1 MRKIWPFSLSF
12 LMFAGYA
19 TVGPFFVLFYQSL
32 GFSGTQIGALTG
44 IAPLL
49 TFLIVPLWTRFADRT
64 HRHRL
69 LMSVALAGS
78 IVVLS
83 LFPLLRAF
91 APILGLAVLLNVFLA
106 PVTPFADNAAMFMLG
121 EKKHLYGRIRL
132 GGTIGYGVAASLAG
146 VLVHRFGL
154 TSAFWGCSSMF
165 LLAFLVSLK
174 LVHAEPNANVH
185 PGSKGSLRAFFATP
199 RWPLFLAVAFA
210 GGLSLSSFNYL
221 FPFMAELGASE
232 SLMGLALTIGTIAE
246 IPVLFLSHRLIERFR
261 PYPVLMLAMG
271 AMGIRLLLFAVSRT
285 PGHVL
290 LTQILNGITF
300 PLAWVAG
307 VAYANG
313 MAPAGLTT
321 TAQGI
326 FSATVYGFGMAVG
339 GFLGGL
345 LLERLGG
352 RGLYIVFGIIV
363 LAIVALVALIQSRL
377 PTERPTSHDI
387 AMP

>member
-1 MRKIWPFSLSF
+1 MRKIWPFGLSF

-32 GFSGTQIGALTG
+32 GFSGTQIGVLTG
-44 IAPLL
+44 IAPLV
-49 TFLIVPLWTRFADRT
+49 TFLIVPLWTRLADKT

-69 LMSVALAGS
+69 LMSVALAGG
-78 IVVLS
+78 ILVVS
-83 LFPLLRAF
+83 LFPLPRAF

-121 EKKHLYGRIRL
+121 EKKNLYGRIRV

-154 TSAFWGCSSMF
+154 ASAFWGCSSMF
-165 LLAFLVSLK
+165 LLALLVSLR
-174 LVHAEPNANVH
+174 LVHAEPNASVH
-185 PGSKGSLRAFFATP
+185 SRPKASLRAFLATP

-221 FPFMAELGASE
+221 FSFMAELGAKE
-232 SLMGLALTIGTIAE
+232 SIMGLALTIGTIAE
-246 IPVLFLSHRLIERFR
+246 VPILLLSHRLIKCLS
-261 PYPVLMLAMG
+261 PYPVLMLAILM
-271 AMGIRLLLFAVSRT
+271 MGIRLLLFAVSVT
-285 PGHVL
+285 PGHIL
-290 LTQILNGITF
+290 LSQILNCITF
-300 PLAWVAG
+300 PLAWVAA
-307 VAYANG
+307 VSYANEI
-313 MAPAGLTT
+313 APTGLTT
-321 TAQGI
+321 TAQGLL
-326 FSATVYGFGMAVG
+326 SATVYGFGMAVG
-339 GFLGGL
+339 GFLGGP

-352 RGLYIVFGIIV
+352 RGLYLVFGVVV

-377 PTERPTSHDI
+377 PAERPTSPDI